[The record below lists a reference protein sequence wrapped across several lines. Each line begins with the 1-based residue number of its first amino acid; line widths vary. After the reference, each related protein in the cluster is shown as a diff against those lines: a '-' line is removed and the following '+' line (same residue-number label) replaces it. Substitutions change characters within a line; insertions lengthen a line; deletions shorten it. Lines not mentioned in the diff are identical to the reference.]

1 MNNYDAWLTNA
12 PRDDSPPCRN
22 CRHAYDDHCTM
33 TTPLDGSEPYFDDA
47 CRECDCEMY
56 EAQEPPERDPDEAY
70 ERRRE
75 AHYS

>member
-12 PRDDSPPCRN
+12 SRDDAPPCA
-22 CRHAYDDHCTM
+22 CGHAFDDHNANDCCT
-33 TTPLDGSEPYFDDA
+33 
-47 CRECDCEMY
+47 ECDCERY

-75 AHYS
+75 ARYS